1 MYIVGLT
8 GGIGSGKSAVA
19 DRFEELGIE
28 VIDADQISRKV
39 VEPGMPALESI
50 KEYFGED
57 ILEGNALNR
66 AKMRDVI
73 FFDVK
78 KRKWLENLLHPL
90 INKLIKESLENTSS
104 DYSILVSPLLLETNQ
119 FEICSRIL
127 VIDAEESDQINRT
140 IQRDGVSKDQVSKI
154 IESQITRKERL
165 AKADD
170 VLLNDKSLDVLY
182 LKIDD
187 LNHKYLKLCQR

>member
-19 DRFEELGIE
+19 DRFIELGIE

-66 AKMRDVI
+66 GKMRDII
-73 FFDVK
+73 FFDIK
-78 KRKWLENLLHPL
+78 KRKWLESLLHPL
-90 INKLIKESLENTSS
+90 INKLIRNSLENTSS

-127 VIDAEESDQINRT
+127 VVDAEESDQINRT

>member
-66 AKMRDVI
+66 GKMRDII
-73 FFDVK
+73 FFDIK
-78 KRKWLENLLHPL
+78 KRKWLESLLHPL

-127 VIDAEESDQINRT
+127 VIDAKESDQINRT

>member
-8 GGIGSGKSAVA
+8 GGIGSGKSVVA

-66 AKMRDVI
+66 GKMRDII
-73 FFDVK
+73 FFDIK
-78 KRKWLENLLHPL
+78 KRKWLESLLHPL

>member
-66 AKMRDVI
+66 GKMRDII
-73 FFDVK
+73 FFDIK
-78 KRKWLENLLHPL
+78 KRKWLESLLHPL

-127 VIDAEESDQINRT
+127 VIDAKESDQINRT

-170 VLLNDKSLDVLY
+170 VLLNDKSLEVLY